1 VRARPVVLDRARALL
16 VAALLSSLA
25 AAPPVLACDSGAAS
39 IFACEAANG
48 RKFIELCAVLPSAG
62 DDGYL
67 EYRFGS
73 QDANGDISK
82 VELTFPADRRG
93 SYKRFF
99 GSLYT
104 DKGVYTQSVR
114 FTSGDFSYR
123 VFTEA
128 RGNRELGAGVDVRNL
143 RTGKTTTVACSERP
157 RFYIYDLKALL
168 ACDPDTP
175 VGRACIK

>member
-1 VRARPVVLDRARALL
+1 MVLAFPGFRWPLCGLL
-16 VAALLSSLA
+16 CLLA
-25 AAPPVLACDSGAAS
+25 ATPPAIACESGATT

-48 RKFIELCAVLPSAG
+48 RKFIELCAAAPTGG

-82 VELTFPADRRG
+82 VELVFPSNRRD
-93 SYKRFF
+93 SYKRFH
-99 GSLYT
+99 GSVYT

-114 FTSGDFSYR
+114 FVTGEFSYR

-128 RGNRELGAGVDVRNL
+128 RGNRDLGAGVDVRNL

-157 RFYIYDLKALL
+157 RFYIFELKDHV